1 MSRLLFLII
10 SFVAIIEISFASP
23 SDTIN
28 HCVLLKVRNKY
39 KLEDEKAFETVKSV
53 ADSVCLQNMTVK
65 EFKMILGV
73 LESGNN
79 YYQVNKFGFK
89 GKYAFSDYLIEK
101 ITRLTPKA
109 FLNSPLEQE
118 EAMNKAIYYYLRFI
132 KRENFLKYINKEVG
146 GAKITLEALLAGC
159 HFSPTYLEF
168 FLKSNGN
175 KNSLQGGVT
184 IGVYMASF
192 RNYNLRSD

>member
-1 MSRLLFLII
+1 MRRLFFLII
-10 SFVAIIEISFASP
+10 GLVLTIKISFASP

-28 HCVLLKVRNKY
+28 HCVLLKVKSKY
-39 KLEDEKAFETVKSV
+39 RLVNEKAFEAVKSV

-65 EFKMILGV
+65 EFKIILGT

-79 YYQVNKFGFK
+79 YYQVNQFGFK

-109 FLNSPLEQE
+109 FLNSPSEQE

-132 KRENFLKYINKEVG
+132 KREKFLKYINQKVG
-146 GAKITLEALLAGC
+146 GVTITLEALLAGC
-159 HFSPTYLEF
+159 HFSPTYLEL
-168 FLKSNGN
+168 FLTSNGSTN
-175 KNSLQGGVT
+175 NTNGRIS
-184 IGVYMASF
+184 IAAYMASF
-192 RNYNLRSD
+192 